1 MGQFKGC
8 SSRCSCLGTFPLNI
22 TNILLLQLSVFLRV
36 LLSLD
41 HCLLQHRPQTIH
53 LWDESRFV
61 IPAFA
66 FLAIHAA
73 AIAMRVR
80 DNLSSGLIADAEET
94 GQGERLA

>member
-1 MGQFKGC
+1 
-8 SSRCSCLGTFPLNI
+8 
-22 TNILLLQLSVFLRV
+22 
-36 LLSLD
+36 
-41 HCLLQHRPQTIH
+41 
-53 LWDESRFV
+53 V